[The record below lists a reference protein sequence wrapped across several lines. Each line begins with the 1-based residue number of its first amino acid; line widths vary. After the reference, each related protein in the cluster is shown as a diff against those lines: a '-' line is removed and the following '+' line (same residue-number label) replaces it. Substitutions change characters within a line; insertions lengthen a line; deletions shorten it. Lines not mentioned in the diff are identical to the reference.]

1 MAVVASPP
9 QVLSF
14 LGSSV
19 ISVLDGDSVRN
30 GISSHERE
38 LSVLLRVHVRLGG
51 ENDRRVIFEF
61 DTRAFCVI
69 KVTVG

>member
-1 MAVVASPP
+1 VAVVASPP
-9 QVLSF
+9 EVLSF
-14 LGSSV
+14 LRSSV

-38 LSVLLRVHVRLGG
+38 LCVLLRVHVRLGG
-51 ENDRRVIFEF
+51 ENDSRVVFQF
-61 DTRAFCVI
+61 DTRAFWVI